1 MAHLVHDSN
10 RGKQTLSYQSSWM
23 SRWMRTSCNR
33 TGESINHSS
42 DASVNDL
49 NCITKDILATSR
61 SFKGL
66 GMIETVT
73 SELVNG
79 GPRPSTESSLRNE
92 SSCRYLFE
100 DMGASAFET
109 GHKFECGE
117 AIYLKNG
124 IQLQPVLHAI
134 PAVAD
139 NDTSF
144 RGCHF
149 LDAVTSKHNRLD
161 HANLRILPHKGSNT
175 LSQPTDF
182 DSGQKKNCESQSNI
196 SLNDS
201 FRESNTSL
209 VFYTPSVRDHHF
221 RKAQKLLCH
230 RPSPSQYIASAKTGS
245 EQSCFECYSVH
256 KLPLCVHDVET
267 MKKST
272 TLDSLEGGFSR
283 TSNILFITVNFG
295 ASLSNEC
302 DILTTRRV
310 STKINQNIPSDLHRL
325 SPFPGQGMQE
335 VILESLTRSADS
347 EGIGN
352 ARDNKTFKVTSN
364 KVSSAEIDPLLG
376 LC

>member
-161 HANLRILPHKGSNT
+161 HANLRILPHKGGPSASSDKDFHMEANSDSSSSKSNLCMDNSPIAEPGYRWVKRLKLSSCHSSARGTESVNPAENSSRKRNNVFSRVRRSDITRSEST
-175 LSQPTDF
+175 LRTYHGEESMALDKSINLSKENLGNDLSPSHVWIQRWLRDGSKSTRKKPYTMVVSEPQSLIWAFEDL
-182 DSGQKKNCESQSNI
+182 QKDRS
-196 SLNDS
+196 
-201 FRESNTSL
+201 
-209 VFYTPSVRDHHF
+209 PSVRAMAMMG
-221 RKAQKLLCH
+221 KAIKNFQPC
-230 RPSPSQYIASAKTGS
+230 Q
-245 EQSCFECYSVH
+245 
-256 KLPLCVHDVET
+256 
-267 MKKST
+267 
-272 TLDSLEGGFSR
+272 LEKRG
-283 TSNILFITVNFG
+283 
-295 ASLSNEC
+295 
-302 DILTTRRV
+302 
-310 STKINQNIPSDLHRL
+310 
-325 SPFPGQGMQE
+325 
-335 VILESLTRSADS
+335 SLTIWNTKD
-347 EGIGN
+347 
-352 ARDNKTFKVTSN
+352 V
-364 KVSSAEIDPLLG
+364 
-376 LC
+376 